1 MVNCWNNFE
10 IIKPYYQDESVTIYN
25 ADCRDIL
32 PLLPKVDLV
41 IADPPYNIGWKYDIY
56 KDVLTDKEYYKFL
69 KATLGTTCVL
79 IHYPES
85 VFRFSIEIGI
95 PPEEV
100 VAWVY
105 HANIKKQWRSI
116 AWFGSKP
123 DFTLDSQ
130 EYRNK
135 KDKRIQERIQKGYKA
150 RLYDWWEIEQV
161 KCHTIEK
168 TRHPCQIPEKLIKR
182 IIKITPRTKTV
193 LDPFMGSGTTLR
205 AAKDMNRKAIGIE
218 ISEKYCEIAAKRM
231 SQMVI
236 DLQRRRTNE

>member
-1 MVNCWNNFE
+1 M
-10 IIKPYYQDESVTIYN
+10 KPYYQDDSVTIYN
-25 ADCRDIL
+25 ADCRDVLSTIDY
-32 PLLPKVDLV
+32 VDLV
-41 IADPPYNIGWKYDIY
+41 IADPPYNIGYKYDIY
-56 KDVLTDKEYYKFL
+56 KDVLSEIEYYKFL
-69 KATLGTTCVL
+69 KTTLGKMPCVL

-105 HANIKKQWRSI
+105 HANIKKQWRSV
-116 AWFGSKP
+116 AWFNSKP

-135 KDKRIQERIQKGYKA
+135 KDKRIQKRIQKNYEA

-161 KCHTIEK
+161 KCHTFEK
-168 TRHPCQIPEKLIKR
+168 TLHPCQIPEKLIKR
-182 IIKITPRTKTV
+182 IIQITPGTEVV

-205 AAKDMNRKAIGIE
+205 AAKDLGKKAIGIE
-218 ISEKYCEIAAKRM
+218 ISEEYCEVAAKRM
-231 SQMVI
+231 SQTVMNLEV
-236 DLQRRRTNE
+236 